1 MNIPSISQEPK
12 QINNRRKVAVASTI
26 GSAVGIAASVAGIY
40 AMAKKGNPSLALKNL
55 IYQEKDVFMIGTGAI
70 AGGLAGGLIADKDK
84 ENVVPKVRE
93 AAQQMIGNTLFPV
106 TFLAVGNKI
115 LEKTNFKLPKI
126 QSSSKPAQ
134 VANVILSALPKIAVT
149 LTSLV
154 CGAHVGNK
162 VVNEVN
168 NKIFKEDVNREVA
181 AEDML
186 VHTDDICLAVSM
198 LTRNAPKIAMVS
210 NTILPATFLVSGAK
224 AGMQQKENC

>member
-1 MNIPSISQEPK
+1 
-12 QINNRRKVAVASTI
+12 
-26 GSAVGIAASVAGIY
+26 
-40 AMAKKGNPSLALKNL
+40 
-55 IYQEKDVFMIGTGAI
+55 
-70 AGGLAGGLIADKDK
+70 
-84 ENVVPKVRE
+84 
-93 AAQQMIGNTLFPV
+93 MIGNTLFPV